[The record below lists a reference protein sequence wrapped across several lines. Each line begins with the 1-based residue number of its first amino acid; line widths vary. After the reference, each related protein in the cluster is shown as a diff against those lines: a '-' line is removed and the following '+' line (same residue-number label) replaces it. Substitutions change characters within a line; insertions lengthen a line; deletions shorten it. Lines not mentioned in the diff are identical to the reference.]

1 MLRNINIGLRAALSF
16 GVIGALMLILGMLSI
31 LQLDR
36 LNEQITILSMH
47 RVPSL
52 TAVENID
59 KEFLRIRLHS
69 LALANSAEPDKR
81 AESRANLEAAKRKL
95 AEFKR
100 EYDGLA
106 QMPEVR
112 ELLQRFETVEARY
125 WQANERIMR
134 QAERGD
140 LAGANLAS
148 RLDLAPLAE
157 QLADLLR
164 ELNQVQHQRIDQT
177 NTETDEVYAL
187 SRNAIVGLLLLALA
201 GMSVLAL
208 LLTRSIVHPISDA
221 VKVAKVIAGGDLTWP
236 VNVEGNDEPARLLQ
250 SLQQMQNSLKET
262 VRLISDSSHQLAS
275 TSEQLSS
282 VTEASTR
289 GLHQQSQELEQAATA
304 VTEMTTA
311 VEEVAR
317 NASSTSR
324 ESELADE
331 RAQFGRDRVGQT
343 VTSIEGL
350 AGEIGETMGNI
361 ESLAVR
367 VNDITTVLDVIRAI
381 ADQTNLLALN
391 AAIEAARA
399 GESGRGFAVVA
410 DEVRALAYRTQ
421 ESTKEI
427 EQMIQAVQQGSQN
440 AVIAMKSSNE
450 RTSGTLN
457 IAREAGEA
465 LAQIATSIAGINDR
479 NIAIASAAEEQAHV
493 SREVDG
499 NLVNI
504 RDLSVQSAAGANQT
518 SASSQELARLAGEL
532 NSLVSRF
539 VI

>member
-36 LNEQITILSMH
+36 LNDQITILSMH

-282 VTEASTR
+282 VTEASP
-289 GLHQQSQELEQAATA
+289 S
-304 VTEMTTA
+304 
-311 VEEVAR
+311 
-317 NASSTSR
+317 
-324 ESELADE
+324 
-331 RAQFGRDRVGQT
+331 
-343 VTSIEGL
+343 
-350 AGEIGETMGNI
+350 
-361 ESLAVR
+361 
-367 VNDITTVLDVIRAI
+367 
-381 ADQTNLLALN
+381 
-391 AAIEAARA
+391 
-399 GESGRGFAVVA
+399 
-410 DEVRALAYRTQ
+410 
-421 ESTKEI
+421 
-427 EQMIQAVQQGSQN
+427 
-440 AVIAMKSSNE
+440 
-450 RTSGTLN
+450 
-457 IAREAGEA
+457 
-465 LAQIATSIAGINDR
+465 
-479 NIAIASAAEEQAHV
+479 
-493 SREVDG
+493 
-499 NLVNI
+499 
-504 RDLSVQSAAGANQT
+504 
-518 SASSQELARLAGEL
+518 
-532 NSLVSRF
+532 
-539 VI
+539 

>member
-52 TAVENID
+52 TALENID

>member
-36 LNEQITILSMH
+36 LNDQITILSMH

>member
-36 LNEQITILSMH
+36 LNDQITILSMH

-148 RLDLAPLAE
+148 RLELAPLAE

>member
-317 NASSTSR
+317 NASNTSR